1 MCFWVASAQAVV
13 YPRAVGAER
22 PCSASGARCV
32 DQAAARSSTLS
43 PMVATTHM
51 LAAGALALKARS
63 LKHGLTIG
71 VLSHLMLDAV
81 PHRDYRWGA
90 FGGLALGVDLAGGAL
105 AVGKLSGGS
114 RVVLAGALGG
124 VLPDIVRPAERAL
137 HLKLTTTLHDTIHT
151 AGRPPAWSAVAVQG
165 LTVASA
171 VLLLRTATRGQGAT
185 TGVIC
190 DLLKRAHCSGWRS
203 LQRAA

>member
-1 MCFWVASAQAVV
+1 MI
-13 YPRAVGAER
+13 
-22 PCSASGARCV
+22 
-32 DQAAARSSTLS
+32 
-43 PMVATTHM
+43 ATTHM
-51 LAAGALALKARS
+51 LVGGALALKARS

-81 PHRDYRWGA
+81 PHRDYRWDA
-90 FGGLALGVDLAGGAL
+90 FGGLALGVDLTGGAL

-137 HLKLTTTLHDTIHT
+137 HLKLTTTLHDTIHA
-151 AGRPPAWSAVAVQG
+151 AGRPSAWSAVAVQG

-171 VLLLRTATRGQGAT
+171 VLLLRTAARGRVEPEIAVESGEPGPGQGPM
-185 TGVIC
+185 
-190 DLLKRAHCSGWRS
+190 
-203 LQRAA
+203 

>member
-1 MCFWVASAQAVV
+1 MQRQRTC
-13 YPRAVGAER
+13 YGTRRAPYTLGA
-22 PCSASGARCV
+22 
-32 DQAAARSSTLS
+32 
-43 PMVATTHM
+43 MVATTHM

-63 LKHGLTIG
+63 LGHGLTIG

-124 VLPDIVRPAERAL
+124 VLPDVVRPAERAL

-151 AGRPPAWSAVAVQG
+151 AGRPPAWFAVAVQG
-165 LTVASA
+165 LTIASA
-171 VLLLRTATRGQGAT
+171 VLLLRTATRGRVDDEEVSAPPARD
-185 TGVIC
+185 TGHG
-190 DLLKRAHCSGWRS
+190 LPAP
-203 LQRAA
+203 A